1 MCKWEIQVFW
11 CSRFLWQSLSDGKE
25 LKVWVSIRIW
35 LLGNYDT
42 NNWELFAWNCLN
54 VVYYI
59 FFIWKDFDLDG
70 LSKNRMGFSLS
81 VIITIPFG
89 V

>member
-1 MCKWEIQVFW
+1 MILIIE
-11 CSRFLWQSLSDGKE
+11 
-25 LKVWVSIRIW
+25 
-35 LLGNYDT
+35 NYSHGIVLM
-42 NNWELFAWNCLN
+42 W
-54 VVYYI
+54 YI
-59 FFIWKDFDLDG
+59 TFFFIWKDFDLDG